1 MARVRRV
8 PGAHWDRERRLWRAA
23 DSEAVQRAL
32 VEEGLE
38 ARVVEAFAKTA
49 SAPATQRKSAS
60 PGEVAKPFR
69 NRPETGSP
77 LPRVQQRALQA
88 FTETLVRRQYA
99 YNTRKSY
106 AGAFSK
112 YLRYLGDRPPDQ
124 IGKQDIEK
132 YLLMRVRDDHISE
145 SYQNL
150 LINAIKFYYEKVL
163 GRDRVVYDIARP
175 RRREPLPKVLSRDEV
190 KRMLASTTNTK
201 HRCMLML
208 LYGGGLRL
216 SEVLALVP
224 SDLDADRMTITIRRS
239 KGKKDRVV
247 PLPSVLLTPLREYF
261 REYRPLTFLFEGQ
274 TVGERY
280 SPRSLQQ
287 VVKQAAAK
295 AGVQRPVTARML
307 RHSYA
312 TARQRGP
319 QPHCLASRPV
329 RTSAT
334 SRRCW
339 GTLRLRRPSGTR
351 SWPSTGNLPRRL
363 MAWICSSVNRAPGGG
378 YAQHEA
384 TMTESELSYDRDQLS
399 CVNPSHLTG
408 FLHTELR
415 IRKIYAQ
422 RDCVKPG
429 VGSKLKTRTRTKT

>member
-1 MARVRRV
+1 MYLDIPYEADLMARVRRV
-8 PGAHWDRERRLWRAA
+8 PGAHWDRQRRLWRAA
-23 DSEAVQRAL
+23 DSEAVRRAL

-38 ARVVEAFAKTA
+38 ARVVEASAKTTT
-49 SAPATQRKSAS
+49 APAAQSRSSS
-60 PGEVAKPFR
+60 PGKAAQAFRILAK
-69 NRPETGSP
+69 ESP
-77 LPRVQQRALQA
+77 PLVPVQQRALQA

-124 IGKQDIEK
+124 VAKQEIEQ
-132 YLLMRVRDDHISE
+132 YLLMRVRDDRISE

-163 GRDRVVYDIARP
+163 GRDRAVYEIARP

-216 SEVLALVP
+216 SEVLALLP
-224 SDLDADRMTITIRRS
+224 SDLDSNRMTIAIRRS

-247 PLPSVLLTPLREYF
+247 PLPGVLLTPLREYF
-261 REYRPLTFLFEGQ
+261 REHRPLTFLFEGQ

-280 SPRSLQQ
+280 SARSLQQ
-287 VVKQAAAK
+287 VVKQAAAR
-295 AGVQRPVTARML
+295 AGIQRPVTAHML

-312 TARQRGP
+312 THLLEGGTDIRYIQEVLG
-319 QPHCLASRPV
+319 HASIK
-329 RTSAT
+329 T
-334 SRRCW
+334 
-339 GTLRLRRPSGTR
+339 
-351 SWPSTGNLPRRL
+351 
-363 MAWICSSVNRAPGGG
+363 
-378 YAQHEA
+378 
-384 TMTESELSYDRDQLS
+384 TERYTHVAIDQKPASPLDGMEL
-399 CVNPSHLTG
+399 
-408 FLHTELR
+408 
-415 IRKIYAQ
+415 
-422 RDCVKPG
+422 
-429 VGSKLKTRTRTKT
+429 